1 MNTTTVP
8 LLLFFTILF
17 FSCSEPNVV
26 GLDVYP
32 NSDQITTQ
40 NLTFE
45 NFSSNSVS
53 VDSLRSDN
61 SRYVLPGRTTPLL
74 LGSINDQEF
83 GTSDAY
89 FKTQILLSENNI
101 SLGSAPVVDSAI
113 ITYSYIGLYGDINA
127 GFTNVSVT
135 RSLNELN
142 ENDKYYSNSFELDFN
157 YENWVN
163 DYTISENN
171 FTIYLNNDS
180 AQKILNF
187 SDDDLSDNSAFLS
200 VFNGFNIIAKSSNMI
215 LYLNPSSVNTNMKI
229 YYHNATEDSLVLNFS
244 LGGDA
249 VRVNLFE
256 NSKEPMSSENTY
268 IQSMNGYNTHI
279 VISDLDSLR
288 FILEGKS
295 INKAVLLLNVK
306 DNSQD
311 QYKKAHDKVLLY
323 SVDDHGN
330 YNEIIDL
337 EYNDVNSGLILSDED
352 RYECNIT
359 RHFTNLIQGTNN
371 VSRFCLTPLD
381 PTLNANRTILNKD
394 IRLMIYFSDL
404 TPL

>member
-61 SRYVLPGRTTPLL
+61 SRYVLPGRVTPLL
-74 LGSINDQEF
+74 LGSINDQKF

-101 SLGSAPVVDSAI
+101 SLGSVPVVDSAI
-113 ITYSYIGLYGDINA
+113 ITYSYIGLYGDINT
-127 GFTNVSVT
+127 GFTNISVT

-171 FTIYLNNDS
+171 FKIYLNNDS

-279 VISDLDSLR
+279 VMSDLDSLR

-337 EYNDVNSGLILSDED
+337 EYNDVNSGLTLSDED

-359 RHFTNLIQGTNN
+359 RHFTNLMQGTNN
-371 VSRFCLTPLD
+371 FRRFCLTPLD

-404 TPL
+404 TP

>member
-45 NFSSNSVS
+45 NLSSNSVS

-61 SRYVLPGRTTPLL
+61 SRYVLPGRVIPLL

-101 SLGSAPVVDSAI
+101 SLGSVPVVDSAI

-171 FTIYLNNDS
+171 FKIYLNNDS

-229 YYHNATEDSLVLNFS
+229 YYHNSTEDSLVLNFS

-256 NSKEPMSSENTY
+256 NPKEPMSSENTY

-279 VISDLDSLR
+279 VMSDLDSLR
-288 FILEGKS
+288 FILDGKS

-352 RYECNIT
+352 KYECNIT